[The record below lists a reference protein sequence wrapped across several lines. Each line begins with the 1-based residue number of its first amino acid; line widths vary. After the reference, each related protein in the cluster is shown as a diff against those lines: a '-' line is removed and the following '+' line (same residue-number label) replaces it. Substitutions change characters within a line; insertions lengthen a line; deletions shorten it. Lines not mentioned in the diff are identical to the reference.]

1 MVVLSNLLDFLH
13 VLLFLL
19 DLLDEVLILERSV
32 VKRLDEVLAVD
43 VFKRGKLIEFL
54 ILELL
59 QLAT

>member
-1 MVVLSNLLDFLH
+1 M
-13 VLLFLL
+13 LLFLL